1 MRKLIIAFL
10 FLMPATFASAQ
21 TRASASVD
29 YSQFS
34 VDAGNYSPK
43 FSFDL
48 VSVKIENQ
56 FKNPWIP
63 GFAFG
68 VRKESKD
75 IFSGTYFTL
84 ELFHA
89 FDRKHFSIIASG
101 GAIYGLPG
109 LQFDRSDFS
118 YENNGVVAYR
128 NVSMTRNAAT
138 PGMEVER
145 AGILQPIFEVKARKY
160 LGHLFFEGHGGVRL
174 ANFNTVSSDFKNSTY
189 SRKLVPMPSVG
200 IGIGYSF

>member
-1 MRKLIIAFL
+1 MKKLLVVFL
-10 FLMPATFASAQ
+10 FLISPTFASAQ
-21 TRASASVD
+21 TRASANID

-34 VDAGNYSPK
+34 VDAGNYSPE
-43 FSFDL
+43 FSFDF
-48 VSVKIENQ
+48 VSLKIENQ

-68 VRKESKD
+68 FRKESKD

-84 ELFHA
+84 EFFHA
-89 FDRKHFSIIASG
+89 FDTKHVSIIASG

-109 LQFDRSDFS
+109 MQFDRTDFS
-118 YENNGVVAYR
+118 YENNQVVNYR
-128 NVSMTRNAAT
+128 NVSMMRNAAT

-145 AGILQPIFEVKARKY
+145 AGVLQPIFEVKARKY
-160 LGHLFFEGHGGVRL
+160 MGHLFFESHGGVRL
-174 ANFNTVSSDFKNSTY
+174 ANFNRVSSDFNNSSY